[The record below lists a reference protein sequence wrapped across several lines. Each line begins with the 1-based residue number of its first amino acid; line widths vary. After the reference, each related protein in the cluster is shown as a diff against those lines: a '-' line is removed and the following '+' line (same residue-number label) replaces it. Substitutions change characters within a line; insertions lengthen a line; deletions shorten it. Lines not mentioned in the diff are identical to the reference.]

1 VVSFDVVT
9 CGFSSAPLPWL
20 DRPGDVGLP
29 DPCAPDF
36 LDLAFSALDGLE
48 VDRRVLLVHPAGR
61 TSAHRLGVLR
71 ASLRNPFVVPVGLSP
86 QLAPAHAS
94 SRELPCSLVCCR
106 RTTGTKPEPRHGRL
120 EILTPGLRSAEA
132 LGPHACMELLP
143 SITHLP
149 IGRGG

>member
-1 VVSFDVVT
+1 MVSFDVVT

-20 DRPGDVGLP
+20 DRPGDVRLP

-71 ASLRNPFVVPVGLSP
+71 ASLRNPFVVPVGLP
-86 QLAPAHAS
+86 LS
-94 SRELPCSLVCCR
+94 SRHFHSSHAQPDPAE
-106 RTTGTKPEPRHGRL
+106 PEPGLAAAGGAQRL
-120 EILTPGLRSAEA
+120 GGGEEGSAEE
-132 LGPHACMELLP
+132 HAVLDQELA
-143 SITHLP
+143 HH
-149 IGRGG
+149 G